1 VIQKLAL
8 LYHVDSWEVKLN
20 NKKRIA
26 IIGATSSI
34 AEHCARQWAQETNV
48 ELLLVGRSASRLGIV
63 AADLKVR
70 APLVEIRILEADL
83 IKPASIQLVVDGVFK
98 DGSID
103 IALIAHGSLPSQED
117 CQHDLGLCQ
126 NTLEVNGVSPALF
139 AEAFA
144 QHMSKLNKG
153 CIAIIG
159 SVAGD
164 RGRRSN
170 YVYGAAKG
178 LVTRYAQGLQHRFA
192 GSGVQVT
199 LIKPGPTNTP
209 MTEGMD
215 GKGKFASPE
224 DVAKIIIAGIEKK
237 KLVIYAPGKW
247 QIIMM
252 VVRHLPTFIFNKMN
266 I

>member
-1 VIQKLAL
+1 M
-8 LYHVDSWEVKLN
+8 N
-20 NKKRIA
+20 NPKRIA

-34 AEHCARQWAQETNV
+34 AEHCARQWALEEGLQ
-48 ELLLVGRSASRLGIV
+48 LILVGRNMPKLERV

-70 APLVEIRILEADL
+70 QPNIKIELLDADF
-83 IKPASIQLVVDGVFK
+83 IKPKAIQETVNNLFHG
-98 DGSID
+98 GPITT
-103 IALIAHGSLPSQED
+103 ALIAHGTLPDQAD
-117 CQHDLGLCQ
+117 CQSNLELCQ
-126 NTLEVNGVSPALF
+126 STLEVNGVSPVLF

-144 QHMSKLNKG
+144 QHMSKLNAG

-199 LIKPGPTNTP
+199 LVKPGPTDTP
-209 MTEGMD
+209 MTAGMD

-224 DVAKIIIAGIEKK
+224 DVAKTIIAGIEKK
-237 KLVIYAPGKW
+237 KSVIYAPGKW

-252 VVRHLPTFIFNKMN
+252 VVRHLPSFIFNKMN

>member
-1 VIQKLAL
+1 M
-8 LYHVDSWEVKLN
+8 N

-34 AEHCARQWAQETNV
+34 AEYCARQWAQEKNV
-48 ELLLVGRSASRLGIV
+48 ELSLVGRSASRLGVV
-63 AADLKVR
+63 AADLIVR
-70 APLVEIRILEADL
+70 KPTLQIEILESDL
-83 IKPASIQLVVDGVFK
+83 IKPESIQAIVDNLFK
-98 DGSID
+98 SGSID
-103 IALIAHGSLPSQED
+103 IALIAHGSLPLQED
-117 CQHDLGLCQ
+117 CQNNLGLCQ
-126 NTLEVNGVSPALF
+126 NTLEVNGISPALF

-178 LVTRYAQGLQHRFA
+178 LITRYAQGLQHRFA

-199 LIKPGPTNTP
+199 LIKPGPTDTP
-209 MTEGMD
+209 MTAGMV
-215 GKGKFASPE
+215 GKGEFASPE
-224 DVAKIIIAGIEKK
+224 EVAKLIVSGIEQKK
-237 KLVIYAPGKW
+237 SVVYAPGKW
-247 QIIMM
+247 WLIMM
-252 VVRHLPTFIFNKMN
+252 IVRHLPSFIFNKMN

>member
-1 VIQKLAL
+1 M
-8 LYHVDSWEVKLN
+8 N
-20 NKKRIA
+20 NQKRIA
-26 IIGATSSI
+26 IIGATSII
-34 AEHCARQWAQETNV
+34 AEHCARQWAEEEGIQLV
-48 ELLLVGRSASRLGIV
+48 LVGRNMPKLERV

-70 APLVEIRILEADL
+70 RPTLEFELVEADFT
-83 IKPASIQLVVDGVFK
+83 KPKAIQETVNNLFR
-98 DGSID
+98 SSPITT
-103 IALIAHGSLPSQED
+103 ALIAHGTLPDQVD
-117 CQHDLGLCQ
+117 CQSNLELCQ
-126 NTLEVNGVSPALF
+126 STLEVNGVSPALF

-144 QHMSKLNKG
+144 QHMSKLNAG

-192 GSGVQVT
+192 RSGVQVT
-199 LIKPGPTNTP
+199 LIKPGPTDTP
-209 MTEGMD
+209 MTAGMH

-224 DVAKIIIAGIEKK
+224 DVAKTIIAGIEKK
-237 KLVIYAPGKW
+237 KSVIYAPGKW
-247 QIIMM
+247 QVIMM
-252 VVRHLPTFIFNKMN
+252 VVRHLPNFIFNKMN

>member
-1 VIQKLAL
+1 M
-8 LYHVDSWEVKLN
+8 N
-20 NKKRIA
+20 NQKRIA

-34 AEHCARQWAQETNV
+34 AEHCAKQWAQEEGIHLV
-48 ELLLVGRSASRLGIV
+48 LVGRNMSKLVRV

-70 APLVEIRILEADL
+70 RPTLEIELVEADF
-83 IKPASIQLVVDGVFK
+83 IKPKAIQKTVNDLFLG
-98 DGSID
+98 GPITT
-103 IALIAHGSLPSQED
+103 ALIAHGTLPDQAD
-117 CQHDLGLCQ
+117 CQSNLELCQ
-126 NTLEVNGVSPALF
+126 STLEVNGVSPALF

-144 QHMSKLNKG
+144 QHMSKLNAG
-153 CIAIIG
+153 SIAIIG

-199 LIKPGPTNTP
+199 LIKPGPTDTP
-209 MTEGMD
+209 MTAGMD

-224 DVAKIIIAGIEKK
+224 DVAKTIIAGIEKK
-237 KLVIYAPGKW
+237 KSVIYAPGKW
-247 QIIMM
+247 QVIMM
-252 VVRHLPTFIFNKMN
+252 VVRHLPSFIFNKMN